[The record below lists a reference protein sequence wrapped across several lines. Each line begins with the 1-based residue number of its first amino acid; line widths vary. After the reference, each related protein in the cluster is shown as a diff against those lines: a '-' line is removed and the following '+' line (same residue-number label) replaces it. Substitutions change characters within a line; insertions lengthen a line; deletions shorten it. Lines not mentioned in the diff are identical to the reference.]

1 MSMLLASAAVILLAL
16 FGLGLIQVFRGP
28 TRADRMLAIQL
39 AGTSMVAILLV
50 LSQILAM
57 PALVD
62 AALIFMLFAALV
74 ATAFVR
80 RPRTDEG
87 SQ

>member
-1 MSMLLASAAVILLAL
+1 MSMLLTSAAVILLAL

-80 RPRTDEG
+80 RPRTDED

>member
-1 MSMLLASAAVILLAL
+1 MNTLLTSAAVMLLAL

-28 TRADRMLAIQL
+28 TRADRMLSIQL

-50 LSQILAM
+50 LSQILTM

-80 RPRTDEG
+80 RPRTDED

>member
-80 RPRTDEG
+80 RPRTDED

>member
-1 MSMLLASAAVILLAL
+1 MSTLLAATAVILLAL
-16 FGLGLIQVFRGP
+16 FGLGLVQIFRGR
-28 TRADRMLAIQL
+28 TRADRMLSIQL
-39 AGTSMVAILLV
+39 AGTTAVAILLV
-50 LSQILAM
+50 LSQLLTM

-80 RPRTDEG
+80 RPRAEDDA
-87 SQ
+87 

>member
-39 AGTSMVAILLV
+39 AGTSRVAILLV

>member
-1 MSMLLASAAVILLAL
+1 MNTLLTSAAVILLAL

-28 TRADRMLAIQL
+28 TRADRMLSIQL

-50 LSQILAM
+50 LSQILSM

-80 RPRTDEG
+80 RPRTDED

>member
-1 MSMLLASAAVILLAL
+1 MNTLLTSAAVMLLAL

-28 TRADRMLAIQL
+28 TRADRMLSIQL

-50 LSQILAM
+50 LSQILSM

-80 RPRTDEG
+80 RPRTDED

>member
-1 MSMLLASAAVILLAL
+1 MSVLLATVALVLLAL

-50 LSQILAM
+50 LAQIMAM

-80 RPRTDEG
+80 RPRTDEDE
-87 SQ
+87 Q